1 MSWVSP
7 VYSKATR
14 RLTTETQNPFLLHI
28 FIAVALLHDMH
39 LASASANSSSSTGDA
54 AAAAQRARLAFH
66 WYHGTALFQRQ
77 LASVTAVMSA
87 CNYDGS
93 KAPSS
98 SARDALW
105 VAAALLGA
113 AAYADVGSGG
123 EIPDS
128 TDERPGARDSRMTR
142 RTKTQGKPQRQRQR
156 HLVWP
161 LRPGSHPSDLDW
173 LKLGHGKT
181 AVWHVA
187 DPSRP
192 ESVFYR
198 LGESLARD
206 PPPDGHLPV
215 DWDALPPLFARVFSS
230 ATAPSSS
237 PSACSGS
244 LTSFSSSSSFAV
256 FDSSSSESD
265 SSDTTSPYHVPLS
278 ILAQLFPQRASDRNV
293 SRFLTFVA
301 QLPAPFR
308 RLLERRDPRAL
319 LLLAYWH
326 AKVARRPS
334 WWVRRRSVVEGLAI
348 CDYLSGP
355 RCRDAAGPD
364 VVALLE
370 WPRRELLEVQARDT
384 TCW

>member
-1 MSWVSP
+1 MVPFGGGGGRRRNW
-7 VYSKATR
+7 YSEAA
-14 RLTTETQNPFLLHI
+14 LGLGNSNPFLLHI

-192 ESVFYR
+192 ESVFHR

-215 DWDALPPLFARVFSS
+215 DWDALPPLFAR
-230 ATAPSSS
+230 
-237 PSACSGS
+237 
-244 LTSFSSSSSFAV
+244 
-256 FDSSSSESD
+256 
-265 SSDTTSPYHVPLS
+265 
-278 ILAQLFPQRASDRNV
+278 RASDRNV

-348 CDYLSGP
+348 CDYLAGP
-355 RCRDAAGPD
+355 RCCDAAGPD